1 MASQA
6 RTARKHH
13 LIYARLALV
22 FGLLSIFSFGGGGAI
37 VPQMHADVVERL
49 HWIDSAQFSRFV
61 GLAMLAPGPLLNVS
75 VLIGFAVAGLPG
87 AAVASAALFLPAAG
101 IVFLVGRI
109 WHGLA
114 GHPWR
119 EAFAR
124 GLGPVVLGLF
134 WAGVFAIGHGGIEEP
149 ITLGIAI
156 VVGLLAFW
164 TNVNQALLVL
174 AAGAAAVI
182 ALR

>member
-1 MASQA
+1 M
-6 RTARKHH
+6 
-13 LIYARLALV
+13 IFARLALT
-22 FGLLSIFSFGGGGAI
+22 FGLLSVFSFGGGGAI

-49 HWIDSAQFSRFV
+49 HWIDAAQFSRFV
-61 GLAMLAPGPLLNVS
+61 GLAMLAPGPLLNIA
-75 VLIGFAVAGLPG
+75 VLIGYAVAGIPG
-87 AAVASAALFLPAAG
+87 AIVASAALFWPAAL
-101 IVFLVGRI
+101 IVFFVGRA

-134 WAGVFAIGHGGIEEP
+134 LAVVFAIGNGGVNDLVTIS
-149 ITLGIAI
+149 IA
-156 VVGLLAFW
+156 VAVGALALF
-164 TNVNQALLVL
+164 TKVNQALRVL
-174 AAGAAAVI
+174 RAGIVAVV